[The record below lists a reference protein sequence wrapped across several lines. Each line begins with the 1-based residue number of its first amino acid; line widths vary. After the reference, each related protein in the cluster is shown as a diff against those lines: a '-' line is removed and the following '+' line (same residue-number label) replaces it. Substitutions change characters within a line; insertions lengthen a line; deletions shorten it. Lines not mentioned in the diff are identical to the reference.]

1 MRSGWNR
8 EGSTVR
14 QGFTSTVMETH
25 FKSRGCP
32 AVYTAP
38 IPRATVLGR
47 NNFCEH
53 PALAL
58 AASNQD
64 SVGSVPA
71 AEMTAYQAWNAG
83 VFP

>member
-1 MRSGWNR
+1 M
-8 EGSTVR
+8 R

-38 IPRATVLGR
+38 IPRATVPGR
-47 NNFCEH
+47 DTCCTH
-53 PALAL
+53 PGLAM
-58 AASNQD
+58 AASNQ
-64 SVGSVPA
+64 GSGRVSA
-71 AEMTAYQAWNAG
+71 AEDGGESGEQCGG